1 MSMIPLLRVMPQW
14 KMALLHQE
22 KTLIYKVNH
31 ILVEHPL
38 ILYTNQYSITE
49 TSIPPIG
56 PFKPL
61 AITLQC
67 LTPNCHGTA
76 LCSIL
81 LSVWAISIFIV
92 VASILRKGIER
103 REARFTRTWQA
114 NDGNQSPTLYET
126 PTQAARHSTFM
137 CGTGNCGRTKTHR
150 DHLSQTIF
158 GLRVPFHL
166 HLPHFLN
173 GRNGIPNDQLWVFI
187 IEGWSYYP
195 WTHGIPYASSCET
208 VNGCMALR
216 YEESFSG
223 MSCKPKLNFQLYRSH
238 MKSP

>member
-1 MSMIPLLRVMPQW
+1 MENGPSSSG
-14 KMALLHQE
+14 KDSHN
-22 KTLIYKVNH
+22 KVNH

-38 ILYTNQYSITE
+38 ILYTNHYSITE

-61 AITLQC
+61 VITLQC

-114 NDGNQSPTLYET
+114 NDGNQSPTLCET
-126 PTQAARHSTFM
+126 PAQAARHSTFM

-158 GLRVPFHL
+158 GLRVLFTFTCHT
-166 HLPHFLN
+166 F
-173 GRNGIPNDQLWVFI
+173 QLGVMGSQMI
-187 IEGWSYYP
+187 NYGPLSLSDGHT
-195 WTHGIPYASSCET
+195 THGPMGFLMQALVKPFMGAWPFATRNCFLVYA
-208 VNGCMALR
+208 V
-216 YEESFSG
+216 
-223 MSCKPKLNFQLYRSH
+223 
-238 MKSP
+238 SPN